1 MAGGLYLV
9 SGSLASGFGRR
20 LSMTRAVRLHLSS
33 LAAVFLV
40 LLGIGAWLNR
50 AEHLLEPTTLLFG
63 ASYADVMGRMP
74 AGLLLVAACVV
85 GAALAMVQAFTTRN
99 WPIPAAVGLYL
110 LVSVGGELYSSAMQR
125 FIVAPNEQTRE
136 SPYIQHNI
144 DATRR
149 AFGLDGVEEREL
161 SGDAL
166 LTPADIGRNAAT
178 RSTTCGCGI
187 TSRCSKPSG
196 RFRRSAP
203 TTTSARWTT
212 TATAWTGSCAR

>member
-1 MAGGLYLV
+1 
-9 SGSLASGFGRR
+9 
-20 LSMTRAVRLHLSS
+20 
-33 LAAVFLV
+33 
-40 LLGIGAWLNR
+40 
-50 AEHLLEPTTLLFG
+50 
-63 ASYADVMGRMP
+63 MGRMP

-125 FIVAPNEQTRE
+125 FLVAPNEQTRE

-166 LTPADIGRNAAT
+166 LTAADIGRNAADA
-178 RSTTCGCGI
+178 RQRAAVGSPAAA
-187 TSRCSKPSG
+187 RNLRADSG
-196 RFRRSAP
+196 DPDLLRVRRGGQRP
-203 TTTSARWTT
+203 LPR
-212 TATAWTGSCAR
+212 WTGSCAR